1 MKPIQLKAEIISNKQ
16 VGPNFWRCEISAAK
30 IAKGALAGQ
39 FLNIK
44 VNDTCVPLLRRPLSI
59 HHADDRK
66 LAVLYE
72 ALGPGTRALSLKKQ
86 GEFLDLIGPLGKGFK
101 IPPAQA
107 GGKNVLVAGGLGVA
121 PLLFLSKKLNPAHTS
136 VIIGARTK
144 NHLLCA
150 GEFKKR
156 GFQTHITTDDGSAG
170 LKGQVTDLLAKMI
183 SKINRLNIY
192 ACGPK
197 KMLQAVAEISVKN
210 KFNAQ
215 LSLETHMACGIG
227 ACLGCV
233 VNTTK
238 GFKRVCSDGPV
249 FQADELIR

>member
-1 MKPIQLKAEIISNKQ
+1 MKPIQLKAKIISNKQ
-16 VGPNFWRCEISAAK
+16 TGKNVWRCEISAAK

-59 HHADDRK
+59 HYADNRK
-66 LAVLYE
+66 ISVLYE

-101 IPPAQA
+101 ILPAQA
-107 GGKNVLVAGGLGVA
+107 GRKNVLVAGGLGVA
-121 PLLFLSKKLNPAHTS
+121 PLLFLSKNLNPAHTS

-144 NHLLCA
+144 NRLLCVS
-150 GEFKKR
+150 EFKKR
-156 GFQTHITTDDGSAG
+156 GFQASIATDDGSAG
-170 LKGQVTDLLAKMI
+170 LKGQVTDLLLKMI
-183 SKINRLNIY
+183 SKINHLNIY

-197 KMLQAVAEISVKN
+197 KMLQAVAKISVKN
-210 KFNAQ
+210 KLNAQ

-249 FQADELIR
+249 FQAAELIW